1 MHTVHCKNVWVIST
15 CYCLPELLTSID
27 IATQLNHKQ
36 TFDSWQTFLQCTYRI
51 GVSCMTNSP
60 SHCSFPRSSS
70 FYRIRL
76 YQAEE
81 VSVLEILVCQLIKR
95 LQNTSLLVLRNP
107 FEAPALALAVLA
119 GCPDQYRLAG
129 TGRGVLFTLCPLSLR
144 NGSRPRFR
152 LPRALSWMF
161 GSVGRAV
168 RESRFCRP
176 QRKGYRGLDA
186 ESATNCLICL
196 LSQVQI

>member
-1 MHTVHCKNVWVIST
+1 
-15 CYCLPELLTSID
+15 
-27 IATQLNHKQ
+27 
-36 TFDSWQTFLQCTYRI
+36 
-51 GVSCMTNSP
+51 MTNSP

-95 LQNTSLLVLRNP
+95 LQNTSPLVLRNP

-129 TGRGVLFTLCPLSLR
+129 AGRGVLFTLCPLSLR

-161 GSVGRAV
+161 GSVCRAVRGRAV
-168 RESRFCRP
+168 
-176 QRKGYRGLDA
+176 
-186 ESATNCLICL
+186 SAARSVRATVASMQSPLQIAWYVCSLKCKLIVTVVCYYGML
-196 LSQVQI
+196 LWAII